1 MHYFAKF
8 VLHFTDFRHCRCGW
22 VDFWVKWV
30 DLGLRN
36 VSMIR
41 LYSECCGVSFHSEIR
56 RPNWSFLIPDV
67 RYGLAAGSCRV
78 HLGWDCVLIWSSY
91 SRVRGYCIVRC
102 ATPGLR
108 SLRLFVVVWPSLLY
122 LSCCLLFELSRWGV
136 ISIRSKSSFGC
147 PRLICNLIRG

>member
-1 MHYFAKF
+1 M
-8 VLHFTDFRHCRCGW
+8 DF
-22 VDFWVKWV
+22 
-30 DLGLRN
+30 DLCNL
-36 VSMIR
+36 SMIR
-41 LYSECCGVSFHSEIR
+41 LYSEYCGFPSTVKSVVRIGVFS
-56 RPNWSFLIPDV
+56 IPDV
-67 RYGLAAGSCRV
+67 RYGLGAGSCRV

-108 SLRLFVVVWPSLLY
+108 SLRLFVVVWPSSLY

-136 ISIRSKSSFGC
+136 ISIGSKSSFGC

>member
-1 MHYFAKF
+1 M
-8 VLHFTDFRHCRCGW
+8 DF
-22 VDFWVKWV
+22 
-30 DLGLRN
+30 DLCN

-41 LYSECCGVSFHSEIR
+41 LYSEYCGVSFHGEIR

-67 RYGLAAGSCRV
+67 RYGLAVGSCRV
-78 HLGWDCVLIWSSY
+78 RLGWDCVLIWSSY

-122 LSCCLLFELSRWGV
+122 LFVVYYSSRLVGV
-136 ISIRSKSSFGC
+136 
-147 PRLICNLIRG
+147 